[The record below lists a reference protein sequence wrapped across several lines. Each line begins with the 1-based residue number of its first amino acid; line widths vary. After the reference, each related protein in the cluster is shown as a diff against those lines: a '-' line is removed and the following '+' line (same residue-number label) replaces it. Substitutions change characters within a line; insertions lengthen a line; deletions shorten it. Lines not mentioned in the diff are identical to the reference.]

1 VSAHSESFRKSS
13 QSRLLCFV
21 VTAIAKLATHHRE
34 LLPRARVSLGK
45 VCLSVLTIICNNIC
59 QTCVAK
65 VLYCIFNAA
74 IVLYQLTHV
83 DLDIHVKVARSRI
96 SDARV
101 WRRAR
106 DYLGLMNEPAICLS
120 VLGPSRPSCGQA
132 QNPGTVNWSEGRTKM
147 IAHVP
152 FYILGEHEGQ
162 DIAYKTCK
170 KNVILCTMHNL
181 LMHSAIPM

>member
-1 VSAHSESFRKSS
+1 MYACK
-13 QSRLLCFV
+13 
-21 VTAIAKLATHHRE
+21 RE
-34 LLPRARVSLGK
+34 RETWCG
-45 VCLSVLTIICNNIC
+45 
-59 QTCVAK
+59 
-65 VLYCIFNAA
+65 FNAA
-74 IVLYQLTHV
+74 TVLYQLTHV
-83 DLDIHVKVARSRI
+83 NLDMHVKVARSRI

-147 IAHVP
+147 IAHIP

-162 DIAYKTCK
+162 GYCI
-170 KNVILCTMHNL
+170 
-181 LMHSAIPM
+181 